1 MVIISGASSGIG
13 RAILSRI
20 SHSETKAVVFNLSR
34 TIPEGVPNSLNFTH
48 LTCDLSQPADI
59 AAVVSELRKL
69 MPREGRMLL
78 INNSGFGA
86 YGEFPAP
93 GVDHTLK
100 MIDVNVRA
108 PVELTGRL
116 WDELKARGGMIATV
130 ASLAGFQPTPLMTTY
145 AATKSFMLDWSVA
158 LDAEAKRHGIRCV
171 AICPARSRRTS
182 LKPPASRA
190 RPASVGRPQK
200 NAPMKLYAAW
210 RLIARWSSRAGSIRS
225 WPSFR
230 HAYLSLGRPRSDCA

>member
-1 MVIISGASSGIG
+1 MSKNKTVDDFFRSFSVVIISGASSGIG

-20 SHSETKAVVFNLSR
+20 GNSETKAAVFNLSR

-48 LTCDLSQPADI
+48 LACDLSQPADI
-59 AAVVSELRKL
+59 AAVVAELRKL
-69 MPREGRMLL
+69 MPSEGRMLL

-116 WDELKARGGMIATV
+116 WDEMKRRGGMVATV

-158 LDAEAKRHGIRCV
+158 L
-171 AICPARSRRTS
+171 
-182 LKPPASRA
+182 
-190 RPASVGRPQK
+190 
-200 NAPMKLYAAW
+200 
-210 RLIARWSSRAGSIRS
+210 
-225 WPSFR
+225 
-230 HAYLSLGRPRSDCA
+230 